1 MEEDPKSPTK
11 PHNLPKANM
20 TSGLFKG
27 RMARRGGYVESGV
40 ADCVGRGAVNAWD
53 GDPSTGTICR
63 YPIKNNLRIS
73 ASQTPGDQK

>member
-1 MEEDPKSPTK
+1 
-11 PHNLPKANM
+11 M
-20 TSGLFKG
+20 T
-27 RMARRGGYVESGV
+27 
-40 ADCVGRGAVNAWD
+40 DCVEDVVAGYGMPEHIRAKVVLNAWQ